1 MQQDIE
7 IIPLLLLKGR
17 SAMFREFSKKQLS
30 ALSKNLRKMN
40 FEKLYIMDIDGL
52 ERNRPQ
58 LDIVQVLC
66 DDFSIL
72 YEAGP
77 RRGANIIDMVIAGA
91 EIAYMNTDSLEALDE
106 IEIALS
112 YTESV
117 GLKIDWN
124 NGMLGHG
131 KGIENHSMDE
141 VISSAVSAGLKD
153 FVVPIEIIA
162 QAAIAMKDDSV
173 VLRGIADRSG
183 DEKIRNERMSSI
195 IINHEYIKKVK
206 K

>member
-17 SAMFREFSKKQLS
+17 STLFREFSKKQLS